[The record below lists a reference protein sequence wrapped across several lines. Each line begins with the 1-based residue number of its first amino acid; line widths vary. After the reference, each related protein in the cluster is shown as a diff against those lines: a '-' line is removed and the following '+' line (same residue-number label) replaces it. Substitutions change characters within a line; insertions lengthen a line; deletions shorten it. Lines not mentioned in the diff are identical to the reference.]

1 MLAAFQQQQT
11 RKFSPITNTSA
22 SCLNIQPNPPKI
34 SIAPS
39 VISVIG
45 VHMEKNKLKVR
56 TGQSTELSASVLP
69 MQATN
74 KELIWTNMN
83 ADVITLYPKGDTV
96 TITGKSA
103 GRAVVIVTTAEGKF
117 RDLCIIHVQPYFNVW
132 IFIFYMIN
140 KLLFIFR
147 RNDFCLMCAVNNF
160 KSIK

>member
-1 MLAAFQQQQT
+1 MLAAFQQQHI
-11 RKFSPITNTSA
+11 RKYSPITNTSA
-22 SCLNIQPNPPKI
+22 SRLNIQPNPPKI

-45 VHMEKNKLKVR
+45 IHMQKNKLKIK
-56 TGQSTELSASVLP
+56 TGQSADLSASVLP

-83 ADVITLYPKGDTV
+83 SDIITIYPKGDTV

-117 RDLCIIHVQPYFNVW
+117 RDLCVIHVQPYMTNP
-132 IFIFYMIN
+132 
-140 KLLFIFR
+140 K
-147 RNDFCLMCAVNNF
+147 
-160 KSIK
+160 

>member
-1 MLAAFQQQQT
+1 MLAAFQQQHI

-22 SCLNIQPNPPKI
+22 SRLNIQPNPPKI

-45 VHMEKNKLKVR
+45 IHMQKNKLKIK
-56 TGQSTELSASVLP
+56 TGQSADLSASVLP
-69 MQATN
+69 MQAAN

-83 ADVITLYPKGDTV
+83 SDIITIYPKGDTV

-117 RDLCIIHVQPYFNVW
+117 RDLCVIHVQPYITNP
-132 IFIFYMIN
+132 
-140 KLLFIFR
+140 K
-147 RNDFCLMCAVNNF
+147 
-160 KSIK
+160 

>member
-1 MLAAFQQQQT
+1 MLAAFKKQQI
-11 RKFSPITNTSA
+11 RKFSPITNTST
-22 SCLNIQPNPPKI
+22 SCLNIQPNNPPKI

-69 MQATN
+69 LQATN
-74 KELIWTNMN
+74 QELIWTNMN
-83 ADVITLYPKGDTV
+83 SDVITIYPKGETV

-117 RDLCIIHVQPYFNVW
+117 RDLCIIHVQPYMTNP
-132 IFIFYMIN
+132 
-140 KLLFIFR
+140 K
-147 RNDFCLMCAVNNF
+147 
-160 KSIK
+160 

>member
-1 MLAAFQQQQT
+1 MLAAFQQQHI

-22 SCLNIQPNPPKI
+22 SRLNIQPNPPKI

-45 VHMEKNKLKVR
+45 IHMQKNKLKIK
-56 TGQSTELSASVLP
+56 TGQSADLSASVLP
-69 MQATN
+69 MQAAN

-83 ADVITLYPKGDTV
+83 SDIITIYPKGDTI

-117 RDLCIIHVQPYFNVW
+117 RDLCVIHVQPYMTNP
-132 IFIFYMIN
+132 
-140 KLLFIFR
+140 K
-147 RNDFCLMCAVNNF
+147 
-160 KSIK
+160 

>member
-1 MLAAFQQQQT
+1 MLAAFQQQHI

-22 SCLNIQPNPPKI
+22 SRLNIQPNPPKI

-45 VHMEKNKLKVR
+45 IHMQKNKLKIK
-56 TGQSTELSASVLP
+56 TGQSADLSASVLP
-69 MQATN
+69 MQAAN

-83 ADVITLYPKGDTV
+83 SDIITIYQKGDTV

-117 RDLCIIHVQPYFNVW
+117 RDLCVIHVQPYMTNP
-132 IFIFYMIN
+132 
-140 KLLFIFR
+140 K
-147 RNDFCLMCAVNNF
+147 
-160 KSIK
+160 

>member
-1 MLAAFQQQQT
+1 MLASLQQKHI
-11 RKFSPITNTSA
+11 RKFSPITNTST
-22 SCLNIQPNPPKI
+22 SRLSIQPNPPKI

-45 VHMEKNKLKVR
+45 VHIGKNKLKIK

-74 KELIWTNMN
+74 QELIWTNMN
-83 ADVITLYPKGDTV
+83 SDVITIHPKGDTV

-117 RDLCIIHVQPYFNVW
+117 RDLCIVHVQPYMTNP
-132 IFIFYMIN
+132 
-140 KLLFIFR
+140 K
-147 RNDFCLMCAVNNF
+147 
-160 KSIK
+160 

>member
-1 MLAAFQQQQT
+1 MLAAFQQQHI
-11 RKFSPITNTSA
+11 RKFSTITNTSA
-22 SCLNIQPNPPKI
+22 SSLNIQPNQPKI

-45 VHMEKNKLKVR
+45 IQMQKNKLKIK
-56 TGQSTELSASVLP
+56 TGQSADLSASVLP

-83 ADVITLYPKGDTV
+83 SDIITIYPKGDTV

-117 RDLCIIHVQPYFNVW
+117 RDLCVIHVQPYMTNP
-132 IFIFYMIN
+132 
-140 KLLFIFR
+140 K
-147 RNDFCLMCAVNNF
+147 
-160 KSIK
+160 

>member
-1 MLAAFQQQQT
+1 MLAAFQQQHI

-22 SCLNIQPNPPKI
+22 SRLNIQPNPPKI

-45 VHMEKNKLKVR
+45 IHMQKNKLKIK
-56 TGQSTELSASVLP
+56 TGQSADLSASVLP
-69 MQATN
+69 IQATN

-83 ADVITLYPKGDTV
+83 SDIITIYPKGDTV

-117 RDLCIIHVQPYFNVW
+117 RDLCVIHVQPYMTNP
-132 IFIFYMIN
+132 
-140 KLLFIFR
+140 K
-147 RNDFCLMCAVNNF
+147 
-160 KSIK
+160 

>member
-1 MLAAFQQQQT
+1 MLASLQQQHI

-22 SCLNIQPNPPKI
+22 SRLNIQPNPPKI

-45 VHMEKNKLKVR
+45 VHMQKNKLKIK

-69 MQATN
+69 MQAKN
-74 KELIWTNMN
+74 QELIWTNMN
-83 ADVITLYPKGDTV
+83 SDVITIYPKGETV

-117 RDLCIIHVQPYFNVW
+117 RDLCVVHVQPYMTNP
-132 IFIFYMIN
+132 
-140 KLLFIFR
+140 K
-147 RNDFCLMCAVNNF
+147 
-160 KSIK
+160 

>member
-1 MLAAFQQQQT
+1 MLAAFQQQHI
-11 RKFSPITNTSA
+11 RKYSPITNTSA
-22 SCLNIQPNPPKI
+22 SRLNIQPNPPKI

-45 VHMEKNKLKVR
+45 IHMQKNKLKIK
-56 TGQSTELSASVLP
+56 TGQSADLSASVLP

-83 ADVITLYPKGDTV
+83 SDIITIYPKGDTV

-117 RDLCIIHVQPYFNVW
+117 RDLCVIHVQPYITNP
-132 IFIFYMIN
+132 
-140 KLLFIFR
+140 K
-147 RNDFCLMCAVNNF
+147 
-160 KSIK
+160 

>member
-1 MLAAFQQQQT
+1 MLAAFQQQHI

-22 SCLNIQPNPPKI
+22 SRLNIQPNPPKI

-45 VHMEKNKLKVR
+45 IHMQKNKLKIK
-56 TGQSTELSASVLP
+56 TGQSADLSASVLP
-69 MQATN
+69 MQAAN

-83 ADVITLYPKGDTV
+83 SDIITIYPKGDTV

-117 RDLCIIHVQPYFNVW
+117 RDLCVIHVQPYMTNP
-132 IFIFYMIN
+132 
-140 KLLFIFR
+140 K
-147 RNDFCLMCAVNNF
+147 
-160 KSIK
+160 

>member
-1 MLAAFQQQQT
+1 MLAAFQQQHI

-22 SCLNIQPNPPKI
+22 SPLNIQPNPPKI

-45 VHMEKNKLKVR
+45 IHMQKNKLKIK
-56 TGQSTELSASVLP
+56 TGQSADLSASVLP
-69 MQATN
+69 MQAAN

-83 ADVITLYPKGDTV
+83 SDIITIYPKGDTV

-117 RDLCIIHVQPYFNVW
+117 RDLCVIHVQPYMTNP
-132 IFIFYMIN
+132 
-140 KLLFIFR
+140 K
-147 RNDFCLMCAVNNF
+147 
-160 KSIK
+160 

>member
-1 MLAAFQQQQT
+1 MLAAFQQQHI

-22 SCLNIQPNPPKI
+22 SRLNIQPNPPKI

-45 VHMEKNKLKVR
+45 IHMQKNKLKIK
-56 TGQSTELSASVLP
+56 TGQSADLSASVLP

-83 ADVITLYPKGDTV
+83 SDIITIYPKGDTV
-96 TITGKSA
+96 TITGQSA

-117 RDLCIIHVQPYFNVW
+117 RDLCVIHVQPYMTNP
-132 IFIFYMIN
+132 
-140 KLLFIFR
+140 K
-147 RNDFCLMCAVNNF
+147 
-160 KSIK
+160 